1 VWSYVRYQFT
11 IAFLLGK
18 KFLFLVTQPRKI
30 CQEYLNIQA
39 KGSSKSGGKKKL
51 KGSVSFLKA
60 STTTLLHVINESEK
74 TSYVN
79 HINNF
84 LKEDPFLKNFLPLDP
99 ASNELFNLVRDGVL
113 LW

>member
-1 VWSYVRYQFT
+1 M
-11 IAFLLGK
+11 
-18 KFLFLVTQPRKI
+18 
-30 CQEYLNIQA
+30 
-39 KGSSKSGGKKKL
+39 

-79 HINNF
+79 HINKF
-84 LKEDPFLKNFLPLDP
+84 LGEDPFLKNFLPLDP
-99 ASNELFNLVRDGVL
+99 ASNDIFNLIGDGVL

>member
-1 VWSYVRYQFT
+1 M
-11 IAFLLGK
+11 
-18 KFLFLVTQPRKI
+18 
-30 CQEYLNIQA
+30 
-39 KGSSKSGGKKKL
+39 

-84 LKEDPFLKNFLPLDP
+84 LGEDAFLKNFLPLDP